1 MNQQRHVIKQ
11 LILELQLGSQEGAFE
26 LQNEVSELYR
36 TKIVPLMDELLSQFS
51 NPDIVHRIETLE
63 LDLGTIEIENLERSL
78 IEKTT
83 QYLSQYLEGC
93 GDAGTRGRGDGE
105 TGRRGDGEM
114 GRWGDGEIGRWGE
127 SRTGKSEFAESLE
140 LLTYFIRTG
149 TLPWWAK
156 PLSKQELEKCCQSF
170 LISAPEALLSL
181 LFTPDER
188 PLKRIIY
195 QFSDR
200 ILLQI
205 GQILAPNLS
214 SSFAQGYGKL
224 GKKNWDAGT
233 GQREISFTLT
243 PQQYRLEYWRGLLYS
258 LLARQNLPLDEQQ
271 IRQEVQLHL
280 ASYQKRVGETTKQT
294 RRRGDTETRRM
305 EIPPKISLT
314 LQQELEL
321 SPSNNPLRES
331 SGRFSQ
337 AEEIY
342 VPNAGLVIIWPFL
355 ERFYQTLGLVEGKS
369 FNNLESG
376 ERAVLILQYLV
387 DGSIDIPESNLPLN
401 KILCGFDP
409 FEPIPTA
416 FEPTESE
423 KAECQTLLSA
433 IIQHW
438 SSLKNTSIPGFQQL
452 FLERKGILR
461 VRDGC
466 WLLQLEQAPQDVLLD
481 TIPWS
486 IRVVKLPWMEEIVY
500 VE

>member
-51 NPDIVHRIETLE
+51 HPDIVHRIETLE
-63 LDLGTIEIENLERSL
+63 LDLGKIEIENLERSL
-78 IEKTT
+78 TEKTT
-83 QYLSQYLEGC
+83 QYLSQYLEGH
-93 GDAGTRGRGDGE
+93 GDAGTRG
-105 TGRRGDGEM
+105 RGDGEM
-114 GRWGDGEIGRWGE
+114 GRWGDGEMGRWAE

-156 PLSKQELEKCCQSF
+156 PLSKQELEKCCQSL
-170 LISAPEALLSL
+170 LISAPDTLLSL

-214 SSFAQGYGKL
+214 SSFAQGYQSMT
-224 GKKNWDAGT
+224 D
-233 GQREISFTLT
+233 TLT
-243 PQQYRLEYWRGLLYS
+243 PQQYRLEYWRGLFYS

-280 ASYQKRVGETTKQT
+280 ASYQTQRQQVSGKEPQLSDNPLV
-294 RRRGDTETRRM
+294 
-305 EIPPKISLT
+305 
-314 LQQELEL
+314 QQELEL

-369 FNNLESG
+369 FKNLESG

-409 FEPIPTA
+409 FEPLPTA
-416 FEPTESE
+416 FEPTEAE

-481 TIPWS
+481 SIPWS

>member
-51 NPDIVHRIETLE
+51 HPDIVHRIETLE
-63 LDLGTIEIENLERSL
+63 LDLGKIEIENLERSL
-78 IEKTT
+78 TEKTT
-83 QYLSQYLEGC
+83 QYLSQYLEGH
-93 GDAGTRGRGDGE
+93 GDAGTRG
-105 TGRRGDGEM
+105 RGDGEM
-114 GRWGDGEIGRWGE
+114 GRWGDGEMGRWAE

-156 PLSKQELEKCCQSF
+156 PLSKQELEKCCQSL
-170 LISAPEALLSL
+170 LISAPDTLLSL

-214 SSFAQGYGKL
+214 SSFAQGYQSMT
-224 GKKNWDAGT
+224 D
-233 GQREISFTLT
+233 TLT
-243 PQQYRLEYWRGLLYS
+243 PQQYRLEYWRGLFYS

-280 ASYQKRVGETTKQT
+280 ASYQTQRQQVSGKEPQLSDNPLV
-294 RRRGDTETRRM
+294 
-305 EIPPKISLT
+305 
-314 LQQELEL
+314 QQELEL

-369 FNNLESG
+369 FKNLESG

-409 FEPIPTA
+409 FEPLPTA
-416 FEPTESE
+416 FEPTEAE

-486 IRVVKLPWMEEIVY
+486 IRVVKLPWMEEILY

>member
-78 IEKTT
+78 TEKTT
-83 QYLSQYLEGC
+83 QYLSQYLEGH
-93 GDAGTRGRGDGE
+93 GDAGTRG
-105 TGRRGDGEM
+105 RGDGEM
-114 GRWGDGEIGRWGE
+114 GRWGDGEIGRWAE
-127 SRTGKSEFAESLE
+127 SRTRKSEFAESLE

-170 LISAPEALLSL
+170 LISAPETLLSL

-195 QFSDR
+195 QFSDQ

-214 SSFAQGYGKL
+214 SSFAQGYQSMT
-224 GKKNWDAGT
+224 D
-233 GQREISFTLT
+233 TLT
-243 PQQYRLEYWRGLLYS
+243 PQQYRLEYWRGLFYS

-271 IRQEVQLHL
+271 IRQEIQLHL
-280 ASYQKRVGETTKQT
+280 ASYQTQRQQVSGKEPQLSDNPLV
-294 RRRGDTETRRM
+294 
-305 EIPPKISLT
+305 
-314 LQQELEL
+314 QQELEL

-369 FNNLESG
+369 FNNLESA

-409 FEPIPTA
+409 FEPLPTA
-416 FEPTESE
+416 FEPTEAE

-438 SSLKNTSIPGFQQL
+438 SSLKNTSIPGFQQ
-452 FLERKGILR
+452 
-461 VRDGC
+461 
-466 WLLQLEQAPQDVLLD
+466 
-481 TIPWS
+481 
-486 IRVVKLPWMEEIVY
+486 
-500 VE
+500 

>member
-1 MNQQRHVIKQ
+1 LANSNSNNSKFKIQNSKK
-11 LILELQLGSQEGAFE
+11 EGLGRVFKLSEGEAF
-26 LQNEVSELYR
+26 
-36 TKIVPLMDELLSQFS
+36 
-51 NPDIVHRIETLE
+51 
-63 LDLGTIEIENLERSL
+63 G
-78 IEKTT
+78 
-83 QYLSQYLEGC
+83 
-93 GDAGTRGRGDGE
+93 
-105 TGRRGDGEM
+105 
-114 GRWGDGEIGRWGE
+114 
-127 SRTGKSEFAESLE
+127 
-140 LLTYFIRTG
+140 
-149 TLPWWAK
+149 
-156 PLSKQELEKCCQSF
+156 
-170 LISAPEALLSL
+170 
-181 LFTPDER
+181 
-188 PLKRIIY
+188 
-195 QFSDR
+195 
-200 ILLQI
+200 
-205 GQILAPNLS
+205 
-214 SSFAQGYGKL
+214 
-224 GKKNWDAGT
+224 
-233 GQREISFTLT
+233 
-243 PQQYRLEYWRGLLYS
+243 QYRLEYWRGLFYS
-258 LLARQNLPLDEQQ
+258 LLARHNLPLDEQQ
-271 IRQEVQLHL
+271 IRQEIQLHL
-280 ASYQKRVGETTKQT
+280 ASYQTQRQQVSGKESQLSDNPLV
-294 RRRGDTETRRM
+294 
-305 EIPPKISLT
+305 
-314 LQQELEL
+314 QQELEL

-369 FNNLESG
+369 FKNLESG

-409 FEPIPTA
+409 FEPLPTA
-416 FEPTESE
+416 FEPTEAE

-481 TIPWS
+481 SIPWS